1 MRADDR
7 VQFHPTGVSYQVP
20 LRSLQPRV
28 FEPPGRW
35 TLPVRRPR
43 RLASIRVMGPSL
55 ALAQAAGTAAALAA
69 RDGVPVSEVTVD
81 ELQGSLSKQGAI
93 L

>member
-1 MRADDR
+1 
-7 VQFHPTGVSYQVP
+7 
-20 LRSLQPRV
+20 
-28 FEPPGRW
+28 
-35 TLPVRRPR
+35 
-43 RLASIRVMGPSL
+43 MGPSL